1 MAATALAAL
10 ALACATLL
18 LPAPPPL
25 LARPEVW
32 GLLGLCIGV
41 KLGLRGLLA
50 AAPACLAIMQ
60 VAWHDEQR
68 LHAALIGQDL
78 LVEGTVCGFPRAA
91 ADAQRFEFHIRP
103 DALAAGLP
111 SRLRLSWYEAPA
123 EIEAGQVLRLKVRL
137 RQGRG
142 LSNPGAFDYERW
154 LLTRRIGATGY
165 VRPSSWN
172 QLTSERIASCPL
184 LRWRAAFAHKLE
196 RLLRGHEMTPFV
208 LALTVG
214 ARHRLT
220 AADWDILRRVGLAH
234 LMAISGLHVGLVAG
248 FCLALGRCGG
258 RLLLLNG
265 YAPPPLTTGRVCAV
279 TGAAVYAGMAG
290 FSVPTLRA
298 LATVAVLACL
308 AGARRG
314 GSFGAA
320 LAAALLVVLM
330 IEPLA
335 PIRPDFWLSFIA
347 VGFLTLGT
355 LALPVASPGQESASV
370 PQALVRLLRVQT
382 TLSVALAPLTLA
394 LFAEISLVSPVVNL
408 VVVPLFAAGVVP
420 LTLVGSLT
428 ALVSEPAGAIL
439 LGLAAEALGILLGG
453 LATVAG
459 SEAST
464 WAGVPQSRELTAA
477 ALAACVLAVWPR
489 PAGGRGAALIIVL
502 ALLVRTPAP
511 PAHGN
516 LRVVVMDVG
525 QGLAVLIQSAEH
537 SLLYD
542 AGPAYRTGDAGRSV
556 VVPVLRHFGVRD
568 LDIMLISH
576 GDADHLGGAASV
588 IGRYPEADLLA
599 TARFG
604 LAGVAMLTCRAGLR
618 WRWDGIRFRV
628 LHPQPRGRAAAGP
641 RNDRSCVLLV
651 ERDEFSLLLPGDI
664 ERRAELRLV
673 RDGLLQ
679 KMDLVVAPHH
689 GSATSSSRV
698 FVDAARPTYVV
709 FSAGYANRWGFPR
722 PEIQAR
728 WLQVGACPLNTGDSG
743 AIVFE
748 TDHTGR
754 LSLRYRYRERFRR
767 LWRAAPR
774 DQRPCSPI
782 GGAPVN

>member
-10 ALACATLL
+10 ALASATLL
-18 LPAPPPL
+18 LPASPPL
-25 LARPEVW
+25 LAWPEVW
-32 GLLGLCIGV
+32 GLLGLWIGA

-50 AAPACLAIMQ
+50 AAPACLVIMQ

-68 LHAALIGQDL
+68 LHAALIGQDV
-78 LVEGTVCGFPRAA
+78 LVEGTVCGFPRARS
-91 ADAQRFEFHIRP
+91 DVQRFEFHIRP

-111 SRLRLSWYEAPA
+111 SRLQLSWYEAPA

-142 LSNPGAFDYERW
+142 LSNPGGFDYERW
-154 LLTRRIGATGY
+154 LLTRRAGATGY

-172 QLTSERIASCPL
+172 QLSSERIASCPL
-184 LRWRAAFAHKLE
+184 LRWRAAFAKKLE

-220 AADWDILRRVGLAH
+220 EADWRVLRRVGLAH

-248 FCLALGRCGG
+248 FCLGLGQGAG

-265 YAPPPLTTGRVCAV
+265 YAPPPMTAGRVCAV

-298 LATVAVLACL
+298 LATVAVVACL
-308 AGARRG
+308 AGSRRG
-314 GSFGAA
+314 GSVGAA
-320 LAAALLVVLM
+320 LAAALLVVLI

-335 PIRPDFWLSFIA
+335 PIRPDFWLSFVA
-347 VGFLTLGT
+347 VGFLTLRT
-355 LALPVASPGQESASV
+355 LAFPVASPVLKTPRV
-370 PQALVRLLRVQT
+370 PQSLVRLLRVQA
-382 TLSVALAPLTLA
+382 TLSVALAPLTLT
-394 LFAEISLVSPVVNL
+394 LFAEISLVSPAVNL
-408 VVVPLFAAGVVP
+408 VVVPLFAAAVVP
-420 LTLVGSLT
+420 LTLVGSLV

-453 LATVAG
+453 LAIVAG
-459 SEAST
+459 SDAST
-464 WAGVPQSRELTAA
+464 WGG
-477 ALAACVLAVWPR
+477 VWPR
-489 PAGGRGAALIIVL
+489 PAVGRSAALMIVL

-511 PAHGN
+511 PAQDN

-588 IGRYPEADLLA
+588 IGQYPGAGLLA
-599 TARFG
+599 TERFG
-604 LAGVAMLTCRAGLR
+604 LAGVPMLTCRAGLR

-628 LHPQPRGRAAAGP
+628 LHPQLRGRAAAGP

-664 ERRAELRLV
+664 ERHAELRLV
-673 RDGLLQ
+673 RGGLLR

-698 FVDAARPTYVV
+698 FVDTTRPTYVV
-709 FSAGYANRWGFPR
+709 FSSGYANRWGFPR

-728 WLQVGACPLNTGDSG
+728 WLQAGACPLNTGDSG

-754 LSLRYRYRERFRR
+754 LSLRYRYRARFRR
-767 LWRAAPR
+767 LWRAPPR
-774 DQRPCSPI
+774 DQRAC
-782 GGAPVN
+782 